1 MTADVTAPGTD
12 RPGQLPDAAAARAA
26 MVARLD
32 KAGDIQPGPVRDAL
46 LALAREALMPQV
58 YVRRSKDD
66 EKPPRWDLLDWT
78 QLGHRPELIK
88 LLYSGDSVSIQH
100 DGEPIVGRTPSS
112 RTGGTMTSMS
122 TTLSVTVDLLQE
134 LQLAPGQ
141 RVLDI
146 GTGAAVTA
154 AVACWIC
161 GDRGVVTLDRDAHVT
176 RAAATYLAGIDMR
189 PVAVTGEGD
198 DGWAEHA
205 PYDRLLATYAVPWIP
220 PAWVDQL
227 APGGRALAN
236 LTGASPSW
244 PGLAVI
250 TKTHGGRIEAE
261 LRAVEFGHRLSHNF
275 TRIFLSREFRD
286 RIQAGE
292 GARSFRSRHAP
303 PADEDRAF
311 WLALINLR
319 GGLVRDWSAN
329 HLMIGAPACGSW
341 LTARPDEDAGDWAI
355 TVYGPRDIWDEIQCV
370 AGLWRAAG
378 SPSGYRLHLDP
389 DTHEQWVSGG
399 TGTMQLSWPLGQD
412 ANPTPPPHPGA
423 PQFTAAPP
431 HEDHP

>member
-1 MTADVTAPGTD
+1 MTTDVTTPGTD
-12 RPGQLPDAAAARAA
+12 RTEQSPDATAARAA

-32 KAGDIQPGPVRDAL
+32 TAGAIQPGPVRDAL
-46 LALAREALMPQV
+46 LALAREALMPQA
-58 YVRRSKDD
+58 YVRRSQDD

-78 QLGHRPELIK
+78 QPGHRPELIN
-88 LLYSGDSVSIQH
+88 LLYSGNSVSIQH
-100 DGEPIVGRTPSS
+100 DGEPITGRTPSS
-112 RTGGTMTSMS
+112 RTGGAMTSMS
-122 TTLSVTVDLLQE
+122 STLAVTVDLLQE

-161 GDRGVVTLDRDAHVT
+161 GDGGVVTLDRDAHVT
-176 RAAATYLAGIDMR
+176 RAAATHLADIGLR
-189 PVAVTGEGD
+189 PAAVTGEGD
-198 DGWAEHA
+198 DGCAERA

-236 LTGASPSW
+236 LTAASPSW

-250 TKTHGGRIEAE
+250 AKTRSGRVEAE

-275 TRIFLSREFRD
+275 TRIFLSREFQN
-286 RIQAGE
+286 RIAAGE
-292 GARSFRSRHAP
+292 GAHAFRSRHAP
-303 PADEDRAF
+303 PADADRAF

-319 GGLVRDWSAN
+319 GGLVRDWSAD
-329 HLMIGAPACGSW
+329 HLRIGAPACGSW
-341 LTARPDEDAGDWAI
+341 LTARLDEDAGDWAV
-355 TVYGPRDIWDEIQCV
+355 TVHGPRDIWDEIQRV
-370 AGLWRAAG
+370 ATLWRAAG

-389 DTHEQWVSGG
+389 DSREQWVTGG
-399 TGTMQLSWPLGQD
+399 TGATHLSWPLGHP
-412 ANPTPPPHPGA
+412 AEPTPPPRPGT
-423 PQFTAAPP
+423 PQRTAAPP
-431 HEDHP
+431 HKDRS